1 MTGKLLVK
9 QGGRLLPDLATSVP
23 SNGIISVG
31 SDASSTIRLENG
43 SVSPEQFVVACDGGR
58 LTLLARSEGTSINGE
73 ALPAGSLRDIHLGD
87 IISAGDYDFTN
98 ESEEAAA
105 AMLLE
110 AAREMDDTG
119 PRIPTP
125 DETFPRDDRPLTL
138 EGGLSEVLST
148 LRAEERFY
156 FLIENGSGDPQRVY
170 VDKEEMWLGW
180 TPKGKCVLSVDTT
193 EIAVPRAQIR
203 KDWSGVVLH
212 PLQTRGIWL
221 DNQFLSGPH
230 RLKNDDLFSLLV
242 SDGKRVASDLRI
254 RFHEP
259 TALLVLNSILPKE
272 LPPPVSLR
280 QLEEPARVSSAV
292 PPSPPAKKTVSEKR
306 LLFGYFSITEVLI
319 LAVGTVV
326 TAVITFLI
334 LVLF

>member
-9 QGGRLLPDLATSVP
+9 QGGRLVTDLATSVP

-43 SVSPEQFVVACDGGR
+43 SVAPEQFVVACDGGR
-58 LTLLARSEGTSINGE
+58 LTLLARAEGTSINGE
-73 ALPAGSLRDIHLGD
+73 VLPAGSLRDIHPGD
-87 IISAGDYDFTN
+87 IVSAGDYAFTN
-98 ESEEAAA
+98 ESEEKASA
-105 AMLLE
+105 LLTE
-110 AAREMDDTG
+110 ASRLAPDGAPEIPIPDQTLPRE
-119 PRIPTP
+119 
-125 DETFPRDDRPLTL
+125 DRPLTL
-138 EGGLSEVLST
+138 EGGLSEVLSN

-156 FLIENGSGDPQRVY
+156 FQIENGTGDPQRVY
-170 VDKEEMWLGW
+170 VEKEEMWLGW
-180 TPKGKCVLSVDTT
+180 TSKGKCVLSVDTT
-193 EIAVPRAQIR
+193 DIAIPRAQIR

-212 PLQTRGIWL
+212 PLQARAIWL
-221 DNQFLSGPH
+221 DNQFLAGPH

-242 SDGKRVASDLRI
+242 SDGKRIAPDLRI

-280 QLEEPARVSSAV
+280 KIEEPVKVST
-292 PPSPPAKKTVSEKR
+292 PSPPSVRSKKQANEKH
-306 LLFGYFSITEVLI
+306 LVFGYFSVGEVLI
-319 LAVGTVV
+319 MAVGTIL
-326 TAVITFLI
+326 TAAITFLI